1 MRRRPPRS
9 TRPDTLLPYTTHFL
23 SQSDHQPKRE
33 HGIHQRFS
41 ELRALGIFMIDMD
54 RRRVVGQRTEKHIV
68 EVGYRLADFVDEFLP
83 YCDLF
88 EMQTCHLVIPPSLC
102 STCDSRG
109 ETARMSVLWTKVWLV
124 WLDVGG
130 WRFNKKQ

>member
-41 ELRALGIFMIDMD
+41 ELRALGIFMIAMD
-54 RRRVVGQRTEKHIV
+54 RRRVVAQRTEKHIV

-83 YCDLF
+83 HTELL
-88 EMQTCHLVIPPSLC
+88 EMQTCPLVSPPSPRPRSEEHTSELHPLMRLSYAVLC
-102 STCDSRG
+102 LT
-109 ETARMSVLWTKVWLV
+109 
-124 WLDVGG
+124 
-130 WRFNKKQ
+130 